1 MIKKIMVP
9 VDLAHKDDLKNAIS
23 QAGQISKLNS
33 ATIHLVGVTSSAPTE
48 IAKNPET
55 YDEKLRAFAKE
66 VADQTGCPV
75 ETLSLVDVDVSADLG
90 HILVDKSDEL
100 KMDLIVMASHVPG
113 LLEHII
119 ASNAGYVASHAK
131 CSVYVVR

>member
-48 IAKNPET
+48 VAKTPEA
-55 YDEKLRAFAKE
+55 YDEKLKAFAKE
-66 VADQTGCPV
+66 VTEQTGCPV

-90 HILVDKSDEL
+90 HVILDKSDEL
-100 KMDLIVMASHVPG
+100 KVDLIVMASHVPG
-113 LLEHII
+113 FVELGM
-119 ASNAGYVASHAK
+119 AANAGSVARPAK
-131 CSVYVVR
+131 GSV